1 MCKMDACVKLR
12 KAFKYG
18 PDHGSTMVA
27 LHVTCCPRAAAALV
41 PTGAWQCV
49 AEVVHL
55 QKRGFQGQDST
66 AHVGLPSEP
75 KWLKN
80 IEPKWLKIENVAMA
94 KSLLHR
100 AKLAQDVACWLV

>member
-1 MCKMDACVKLR
+1 MDDSSKDER
-12 KAFKYG
+12 SIKYG

-49 AEVVHL
+49 TEVVHL

-66 AHVGLPSEP
+66 AHVGLPPEP
-75 KWLKN
+75 TWLKMQ
-80 IEPKWLKIENVAMA
+80 KYVVAGSEGRTA
-94 KSLLHR
+94 
-100 AKLAQDVACWLV
+100 